1 MATGF
6 LLDTNVLSELM
17 RPQPS
22 AEVMAWF
29 AANRAM
35 PMYTCAITQAEILT
49 GIALLPD
56 GKRRTALAQACES
69 MFEQDFAGRCLAFD
83 SAAAKQQALVVATRM
98 ALGRPV
104 TTEDSQIAGIALAF
118 ALTLATRNTKDF
130 DNIAGLALVS
140 PWQAPSTL

>member
-1 MATGF
+1 MSNGF

-29 AANRAM
+29 AANSAM
-35 PMYTCAITQAEILT
+35 PMYTCAITQAEILN

-56 GKRRTALAQACES
+56 GKRRTTLAQACEA

-83 SAAAKQQALVVATRM
+83 SAAAKQQALVVATRT
-98 ALGRPV
+98 AQGRPV
-104 TTEDSQIAGIALAF
+104 TTEDSQIVAIALVAG
-118 ALTLATRNTKDF
+118 LTLATRNTKDF
-130 DNIAGLALVS
+130 DNITGLVLAS
-140 PWQAPSTL
+140 PWQTPSPH

>member
-29 AANRAM
+29 AAHRAI
-35 PMYTCAITQAEILT
+35 PMYTPAITQAEILT

>member
-17 RPQPS
+17 RSQPS

-29 AANRAM
+29 AAHRAM
-35 PMYTCAITQAEILT
+35 PMYTSAITQAEILT

-56 GKRRTALAQACES
+56 DKRRYALAQACEA
-69 MFEQDFAGRCLAFD
+69 MFAQDFAGRCLAFG
-83 SAAAKQQALVVATRM
+83 SAAAKQQALVVATRT

-104 TTEDSQIAGIALAF
+104 TTEDSQIAGIALAGG
-118 ALTLATRNTKDF
+118 LTLVTRNTKDF
-130 DNIAGLALVS
+130 ENIADLALVC
-140 PWQAPSTL
+140 PWQAPSSH